1 MDAYTRMFPCYIML
15 PNCPLSLAFSQC
27 TLTNLFNRMVSLSA
41 VQKKKRRNG
50 SLDGNLDVKNEY
62 DPMFKLWL
70 VAANILNSHMVSESI

>member
-1 MDAYTRMFPCYIML
+1 MHTHE
-15 PNCPLSLAFSQC
+15 PLQSHGIA
-27 TLTNLFNRMVSLSA
+27 VSCE
-41 VQKKKRRNG
+41 KKKRRNG